1 MLRHFCSI
9 TTGEM
14 IISLEKKVFFME
26 MISGED
32 NQFSKTHK
40 SLRLDKLNRYQL
52 ESQLLQKVLVTYQL
66 NYICLFSIYDINH
79 HQIMRNMRLYLSLT
93 ITNQNPSLSISA
105 QSLFQIILKIH
116 VPRLISCP
124 IRLCLMP
131 TYHER
136 QSTHNGQL
144 GVAVP
149 SQLIVKSGLDSV

>member
-14 IISLEKKVFFME
+14 IISLEKTMFFME
-26 MISGED
+26 TISGED
-32 NQFSKTHK
+32 NQFSKTQ
-40 SLRLDKLNRYQL
+40 DKLNRYQL

-66 NYICLFSIYDINH
+66 NYICLYSIYDINQ
-79 HQIMRNMRLYLSLT
+79 HQIMRNMRLYQSLT

-136 QSTHNGQL
+136 RSTHNGQH

>member
-1 MLRHFCSI
+1 MPRHFCLTI
-9 TTGEM
+9 TGEM
-14 IISLEKKVFFME
+14 IISLEKTVFFME
-26 MISGED
+26 TISGEG

-66 NYICLFSIYDINH
+66 NYSCLYSIYDINQ
-79 HQIMRNMRLYLSLT
+79 HQIMRNMRLYQSLT

-131 TYHER
+131 TSRER

-144 GVAVP
+144 GVAVR
-149 SQLIVKSGLDSV
+149 SQLILNSALDSV